1 MSISF
6 QISSFKKCYRR
17 CTVKQQKK
25 TKKILTIKLNLSSNL
40 VTEFH
45 AGGARFEI
53 TTAALLF
60 VVKNDIKTLFFSG
73 NRQEQLQNQGAHY
86 ALIISFP
93 GGRPPG
99 HPQGLVLKALQKPA
113 NPRGCG
119 ATNLGKCPSP

>member
-53 TTAALLF
+53 TTAVLLF
-60 VVKNDIKTLFFSG
+60 VVKNDIKNTFFFWKQARTASKSG
-73 NRQEQLQNQGAHY
+73 C
-86 ALIISFP
+86 ALCTY
-93 GGRPPG
+93 
-99 HPQGLVLKALQKPA
+99 H
-113 NPRGCG
+113 
-119 ATNLGKCPSP
+119 